1 MNDAWYEEVEA
12 SASADLAQGEL
23 IPTCLIPTF
32 SHYDPSSGKDKWV
45 LIHYEM
51 DLIVLTQACDL
62 AQRHVLE
69 PLVCSCP
76 VLAEYKCG
84 WEEGMRAQ
92 GQQPTTKAWNSW
104 LGKLKNKEFPG
115 LCFLGPYTGT
125 VSTEERVADFRQLY
139 TLPRTYLEAV
149 ARKRQR
155 LRLRSDYRNHVSQRL
170 ANFFSRIALP

>member
-1 MNDAWYEEVEA
+1 VNDAWYEEVEA

-125 VSTEERVADFRQLY
+125 VSTED
-139 TLPRTYLEAV
+139 RTA
-149 ARKRQR
+149 
-155 LRLRSDYRNHVSQRL
+155 L
-170 ANFFSRIALP
+170 AWLVRYHLDGGCEIAWMKPLQSSIAGFGVLFSI